1 MAAETAAEMATDM
14 AAHIAGEAGANRA
27 AVLTEPHSLV
37 VEHRDVPQ
45 PGPGEVLVRVRAV
58 TVCGSDVHYYEHGR
72 IGDFVV
78 EAPLVLGHECS
89 GTVVGHG
96 PGAGKHPV
104 GALVAVEPGVP
115 CGRCTQC
122 RAGTYNLCRD
132 VQFLATPPVDG
143 AFTEYLVVHEDF
155 LHAVPEGTD
164 VVTAALVE
172 PTAVAVWANR
182 KAAVGPGDRV
192 LVTGAGP
199 IGLLCA
205 AVASARGAAEVAVSD
220 VSEARLARAAE
231 FGATR
236 TVHARDLAGGASG
249 DAAEFTVLLECSGA
263 EVALRSGLAA
273 LLPAGR
279 AVLVGMSADGNQNVP
294 VGLIQARELIVTG
307 TFRYANAY
315 PEAIDLIRSGRV
327 TPGPLVGASFDL
339 DAAESALRASSEDPS
354 ILKAVVLV

>member
-1 MAAETAAEMATDM
+1 
-14 AAHIAGEAGANRA
+14 
-27 AVLTEPHSLV
+27 
-37 VEHRDVPQ
+37 
-45 PGPGEVLVRVRAV
+45 VR
-58 TVCGSDVHYYEHGR
+58 
-72 IGDFVV
+72 
-78 EAPLVLGHECS
+78 
-89 GTVVGHG
+89 
-96 PGAGKHPV
+96 
-104 GALVAVEPGVP
+104 
-115 CGRCTQC
+115 
-122 RAGTYNLCRD
+122 
-132 VQFLATPPVDG
+132 FLATPPIDG
-143 AFTEYLVVHEDF
+143 AFTRYLVVHEDF

-205 AVASARGAAEVAVSD
+205 AVASARGAAEVVVSD
-220 VSEARLARAAE
+220 VSDERLARAAE

-236 TVHARDLAGGASG
+236 SVHARDLPGNSG
-249 DAAEFTVLLECSGA
+249 TYTVLLECSGV
-263 EVALRSGLAA
+263 EVALRNGLAG

-294 VGLIQARELIVTG
+294 VGLVQSRELTLTG

-339 DAAESALRASSEDPS
+339 DEAESALRAAAEDPAV
-354 ILKAVVLV
+354 LKAVVLV

>member
-1 MAAETAAEMATDM
+1 
-14 AAHIAGEAGANRA
+14 
-27 AVLTEPHSLV
+27 
-37 VEHRDVPQ
+37 
-45 PGPGEVLVRVRAV
+45 V

-96 PGAGKHPV
+96 PGAGRHPV

-115 CGRCTQC
+115 CGRCGPC
-122 RAGTYNLCRD
+122 RAGTYNLCPD
-132 VQFLATPPVDG
+132 VRFLATPPVDG

-155 LHAVPEGTD
+155 LHAVPDGTD
-164 VVTAALVE
+164 AVTAALVE

-205 AVASARGAAEVAVSD
+205 AVAAARGAPEVVVSD
-220 VSEARLARAAE
+220 VSVERLERAAE
-231 FGATR
+231 FGATA
-236 TVHARDLAGGASG
+236 TVHARELAGH
-249 DAAEFTVLLECSGA
+249 DRRYTVLLECSGVEA
-263 EVALRSGLAA
+263 ALRDGLAG
-273 LLPAGR
+273 LRPAGR
-279 AVLVGMSADGNQNVP
+279 AVLVGMAASGNQNVP
-294 VGLIQARELIVTG
+294 VGLVQSRELSLVG

-327 TPGPLVGASFDL
+327 TPGPLVGATFTLAD
-339 DAAESALRASSEDPS
+339 AESALRVAHEDPTV
-354 ILKAVVLV
+354 LKAAVLLEP